1 MKTNMTRQARGEQG
15 LGLIELMIYA
25 AFSLVVLGMVGSIF
39 IVMLTTQQ
47 NVLTTNSSA
56 ASAQLVATTIE
67 TGIRNSTAF
76 ALTTEPSGNQ
86 FLVARSAGSGAN
98 PSWQCIAWYYSVDGS
113 LRYHRSDSAI
123 TAPSSGELSSWTLLG
138 TGLVPT
144 QGTTI
149 FSGSQAVLNLD
160 FQARNPGTPTVTIA
174 TSVSPQAGPVESAPC
189 F

>member
-1 MKTNMTRQARGEQG
+1 MKINITRQARGEQG

-47 NVLTTNSSA
+47 NVLATNSSA
-56 ASAQLVATTIE
+56 SSAQLVATTVE

-76 ALTTEPSGNQ
+76 ALTTEPNGNQ

-98 PSWQCIAWYYSVDGS
+98 PSWQCIAWYYSVDGAI
-113 LRYHRSDSAI
+113 RYHRSESAI
-123 TAPSSGELSSWTLLG
+123 TAPSSGELTSWTLLG
-138 TGLVPT
+138 TGLLPT
-144 QGTTI
+144 QGSTI
-149 FSGSQAVLNLD
+149 FSGSGRILNLD
-160 FQARNPGTPTVTIA
+160 FQESSPETPTVTIA
-174 TSVSPQAGPVESAPC
+174 TSVSSQAGPVESAPC